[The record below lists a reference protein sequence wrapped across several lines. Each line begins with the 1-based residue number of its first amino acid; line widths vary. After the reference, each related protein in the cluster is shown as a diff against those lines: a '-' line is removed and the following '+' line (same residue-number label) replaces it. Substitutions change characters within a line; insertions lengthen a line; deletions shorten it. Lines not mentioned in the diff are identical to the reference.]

1 MRIAKS
7 SKEQDGYEAPDTTG
21 ARLSPEAP
29 EGTAGA
35 TSKVT
40 PKKLAKPILVSRGAQ
55 KNFKRATS
63 GNSGDQEALV
73 SSRSVAT
80 TWVPRYGFG
89 RKTLPSGKS
98 SSSTVT

>member
-1 MRIAKS
+1 VRIAKS

-40 PKKLAKPILVSRGAQ
+40 PNELAKPILVSRGEQ
-55 KNFKRATS
+55 KF
-63 GNSGDQEALV
+63 
-73 SSRSVAT
+73 
-80 TWVPRYGFG
+80 
-89 RKTLPSGKS
+89 
-98 SSSTVT
+98 

>member
-35 TSKVT
+35 TSKVA
-40 PKKLAKPILVSRGAQ
+40 PNELAKPVLVSRGAKKIFGQ
-55 KNFKRATS
+55 CDVYRLVHRFIRRECGIWPLSKHARVWS
-63 GNSGDQEALV
+63 GRHD
-73 SSRSVAT
+73 
-80 TWVPRYGFG
+80 
-89 RKTLPSGKS
+89 
-98 SSSTVT
+98 